1 MMPYNDDEV
10 EFLQSKKTLH
20 KEIKGMTKNKQL
32 YIIVGVVVA
41 LMTLLFSGVVSANDW
56 SGGYRYYYD
65 GDDKY
70 KSIAA
75 ASILAKTYRDN
86 YIKELVKANPEL
98 EKYDIHNNKGY
109 GTKKHLEAIKKYGIT
124 RWHRKS
130 FSPCNQLI

>member
-70 KSIAA
+70 KSKLRLFGKYKDMRGHAVKFGWERQVGVIPNFTRTG
-75 ASILAKTYRDN
+75 TYDGYKLDN
-86 YIKELVKANPEL
+86 FGVMFIEQEFK
-98 EKYDIHNNKGY
+98 
-109 GTKKHLEAIKKYGIT
+109 
-124 RWHRKS
+124 
-130 FSPCNQLI
+130 F

>member
-70 KSIAA
+70 KSKLRLFGKYKDMRGHAVKFGWERQTGVIPNFTRTG
-75 ASILAKTYRDN
+75 TYDGHKLDN
-86 YIKELVKANPEL
+86 FGVMFIEQEFK
-98 EKYDIHNNKGY
+98 
-109 GTKKHLEAIKKYGIT
+109 
-124 RWHRKS
+124 
-130 FSPCNQLI
+130 F

>member
-1 MMPYNDDEV
+1 MPYNDDEV

-41 LMTLLFSGVVSANDW
+41 LMTLLFSGVVSANNW

-70 KSIAA
+70 KSK
-75 ASILAKTYRDN
+75 LR
-86 YIKELVKANPEL
+86 LFG
-98 EKYDIHNNKGY
+98 KYKDMRG
-109 GTKKHLEAIKKYGIT
+109 HLQEQEHMMVI
-124 RWHRKS
+124 
-130 FSPCNQLI
+130 N

>member
-70 KSIAA
+70 KSKLRLFGKYKDMRGHAVKFGWERQTGVIPNFTRTG
-75 ASILAKTYRDN
+75 TYDGHKLDDFGVMF
-86 YIKELVKANPEL
+86 IEQEFK
-98 EKYDIHNNKGY
+98 
-109 GTKKHLEAIKKYGIT
+109 
-124 RWHRKS
+124 
-130 FSPCNQLI
+130 F